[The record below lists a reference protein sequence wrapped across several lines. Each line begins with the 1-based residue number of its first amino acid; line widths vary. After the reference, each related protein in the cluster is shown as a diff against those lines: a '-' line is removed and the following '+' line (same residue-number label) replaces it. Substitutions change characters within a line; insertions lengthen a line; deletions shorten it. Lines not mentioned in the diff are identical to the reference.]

1 VKLGFSCL
9 AFNRW
14 SLIKVGALGF
24 LLQPAVTYA
33 ETGAPISPVLL
44 AKARAALEA
53 HKDRIL
59 YRDVIAVVD
68 FSVASSDQRLYI
80 VNLLSG
86 AITSLL
92 VAHGRGSDPANTGR
106 VDHFSNVMGSFASS
120 KGSFLTGDIYYGKHG
135 RSRKLLGLDPFNN
148 LAEKRAIVIH
158 AAPYVSQNMAHDQSR
173 IGRSQGCFA
182 VSKADLD
189 LVLSRLGPGH
199 LLFADKA

>member
-1 VKLGFSCL
+1 L

-14 SLIKVGALGF
+14 SVFIASGLGF
-24 LLQPAVTYA
+24 LLQPEVAFA
-33 ETGAPISPVLL
+33 QSGDSISPALL
-44 AKARAALEA
+44 AKAKAALEA
-53 HKDRIL
+53 HKDRVPH
-59 YRDVIAVVD
+59 RDIIAVVD
-68 FSVASSDQRLYI
+68 FSATSREPRLHL

-106 VDHFSNVMGSFASS
+106 VDHFSNTPGSYASS

-135 RSRKLLGLDPFNN
+135 RSRKLRGLDPFNN

-158 AAPYVSQNMAHDQSR
+158 SASYVSRTMARDQAR
-173 IGRSQGCFA
+173 IGRSQGCFT
-182 VSKADLD
+182 VSKEDLD
-189 LVLSRLGPGH
+189 LVLNWLGPGR